1 VARPITKKARPDRAV
16 PVRPSDGAVG
26 VFIRSAR
33 EQAGLSQ
40 RQVARSLGVSEATV
54 WRWETGDQRLM
65 FSWAIQL
72 LQLYAGWGTI
82 DGDETG
88 APWAEV
94 LGSALEAS

>member
-1 VARPITKKARPDRAV
+1 VPRPITTKPPLSRADIA
-16 PVRPSDGAVG
+16 RPSDVAVG
-26 VFIRSAR
+26 RFISGAR
-33 EQAGLSQ
+33 VAADLSQ

-54 WRWETGDQRLM
+54 KRWETGDQRLL

-72 LQLYAGWGTI
+72 LELYAGWGTI
-82 DGDETG
+82 GDETG

>member
-1 VARPITKKARPDRAV
+1 MPRPITTKPAPVRSH
-16 PVRPSDGAVG
+16 PVRPSDAAVG
-26 VFIRSAR
+26 AFISAAR
-33 EQAGLSQ
+33 VAADLSQ
-40 RQVARSLGVSEATV
+40 RQVARSLGVHESTV
-54 WRWETGDQRLM
+54 KRWETGDQRLL